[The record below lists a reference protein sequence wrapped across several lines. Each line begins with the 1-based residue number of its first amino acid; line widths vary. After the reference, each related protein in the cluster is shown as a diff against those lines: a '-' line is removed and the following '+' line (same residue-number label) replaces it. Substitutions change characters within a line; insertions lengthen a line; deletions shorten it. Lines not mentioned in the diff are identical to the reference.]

1 MSNRKHR
8 DNQEI
13 CARKV
18 RELAQSGVNK
28 HCFECNQPGV
38 TYTDITVGSFVCTS
52 CSGML
57 LLSGCGRARACVCVR
72 VRSHFVMHVQPSPN
86 TPQEDGLSTLLGN
99 PAHIQQC
106 PLCVSPT
113 HHHHLPAWRQRG
125 LNPPHRVKSISM
137 TTFSQQEVEF
147 LQNHGN
153 EVGRRTWLCVFD
165 PKTDGC
171 SDMKDSQ
178 KFKEFLQD
186 KYEKK
191 KWHFSKSKNRRDVEG
206 PWSPGVQAMPPS
218 HGPLASQ
225 APSHNLP
232 PNARSTRPLS
242 QSQLPSW
249 DRAPVISPAD
259 MRTDMFTARPSRSQS
274 FRDPSLKD
282 PTLCGIER
290 QRPGSLSS
298 ALGAQS
304 HGPSFPALPRP
315 SGRTIS
321 ASGTTGPFRAF
332 PKSLSVDF
340 GGLNHPPQQQ
350 QQQQQ
355 QHLPQAL
362 SHQQPGSV
370 GQTTPPVSSGNAQ
383 DRYAAVLQLDSV
395 FSDTST
401 ATAPPAGPPQ
411 YSTIFGSRL
420 SSSST
425 PASSPGVDT
434 VSSSQTF
441 ANFPNPFSSGSS
453 SASQQPVAL
462 SPSNP
467 FSNASGGDSSAFV
480 TSPTSVFPPSASFQ
494 APTTQNAFPHESASN
509 QEANGFA
516 SFPAPDSQPK
526 VPRPMSVNPFTGN
539 VYPSGGTSRNPFI

>member
-57 LLSGCGRARACVCVR
+57 
-72 VRSHFVMHVQPSPN
+72 
-86 TPQEDGLSTLLGN
+86 
-99 PAHIQQC
+99 
-106 PLCVSPT
+106 
-113 HHHHLPAWRQRG
+113 RG

-165 PKTDGC
+165 PKTDSC

-206 PWSPGVQAMPPS
+206 PWSPGVQVVPPS

-242 QSQLPSW
+242 QSQLPAW
-249 DRAPVISPAD
+249 DRAPTISPAD
-259 MRTDMFTARPSRSQS
+259 MRTDVFTARPSRSQS

-298 ALGAQS
+298 GLGAQS
-304 HGPSFPALPRP
+304 HVPSFPALPRP
-315 SGRTIS
+315 SASSSFKNHFTLGRTVS

-340 GGLNHPPQQQ
+340 GGLAHPQQQ
-350 QQQQQ
+350 T
-355 QHLPQAL
+355 LPHSMSQ
-362 SHQQPGSV
+362 QQPGNA
-370 GQTTPPVSSGNAQ
+370 GQATTQAGNSNPQ
-383 DRYAAVLQLDSV
+383 DRYAAVSHLDSV
-395 FSDTST
+395 FGEPPTV
-401 ATAPPAGPPQ
+401 AAPPAGPPQ
-411 YSTIFGSRL
+411 YNAIFGNRL

-425 PASSPGVDT
+425 PASSPGVET
-434 VSSSQTF
+434 VPGSQTF
-441 ANFPNPFSSGSS
+441 ASSD
-453 SASQQPVAL
+453 
-462 SPSNP
+462 
-467 FSNASGGDSSAFV
+467 SGEFV
-480 TSPTSVFPPSASFQ
+480 TSPTAVFPPSASYP
-494 APTTQNAFPHESASN
+494 ALNTQNAFHHESASN
-509 QEANGFA
+509 QESNGFA

-539 VYPSGGTSRNPFI
+539 VYASRGTSRNPFI

>member
-8 DNQEI
+8 DNQEV

-57 LLSGCGRARACVCVR
+57 
-72 VRSHFVMHVQPSPN
+72 
-86 TPQEDGLSTLLGN
+86 
-99 PAHIQQC
+99 
-106 PLCVSPT
+106 
-113 HHHHLPAWRQRG
+113 RG

-153 EVGRRTWLCVFD
+153 EVGRRTWLCVFE

-191 KWHFSKSKNRRDVEG
+191 KWHFSKYKNRRDVEG
-206 PWSPGVQAMPPS
+206 PWSPGVQAGPPS
-218 HGPLASQ
+218 HGPLGGQ
-225 APSHNLP
+225 TPHNLP
-232 PNARSTRPLS
+232 PNVRPARPLS
-242 QSQLPSW
+242 QAQMPPW
-249 DRAPVISPAD
+249 DRAAAISPAD
-259 MRTDMFTARPSRSQS
+259 MRADVFTARPSRSQS
-274 FRDPSLKD
+274 FRDPPLKD
-282 PTLCGIER
+282 VPLCGLER

-298 ALGAQS
+298 ALGAQG
-304 HGPSFPALPRP
+304 HAPSFPALPRP

-321 ASGTTGPFRAF
+321 SSGTTGPFRAF

-340 GGLNHPPQQQ
+340 GGLSHAHTHPHPHPQQQ
-350 QQQQQ
+350 QQQTAAGAG
-355 QHLPQAL
+355 HTAPSAD
-362 SHQQPGSV
+362 S
-370 GQTTPPVSSGNAQ
+370 AQ
-383 DRYAAVLQLDSV
+383 DKYAAVQHLDSV
-395 FSDTST
+395 MSD
-401 ATAPPAGPPQ
+401 ATPAPAPPSGPPQ
-411 YSTIFGSRL
+411 YSTLFGSRL

-434 VSSSQTF
+434 TSSSQSF
-441 ANFPNPFSSGSS
+441 ANFPNPFSCG
-453 SASQQPVAL
+453 SQQPVAL

-467 FSNASGGDSSAFV
+467 FSSAAGGESSVLV
-480 TSPTSVFPPSASFQ
+480 TSPNSVFPPPFPPPS
-494 APTTQNAFPHESASN
+494 TQNAFTHESASN

-516 SFPAPDSQPK
+516 SFPAPECQAAL
-526 VPRPMSVNPFTGN
+526 PRSMSVNPFTGN
-539 VYPSGGTSRNPFI
+539 VYPSRGTSKNPFI

>member
-57 LLSGCGRARACVCVR
+57 
-72 VRSHFVMHVQPSPN
+72 
-86 TPQEDGLSTLLGN
+86 
-99 PAHIQQC
+99 
-106 PLCVSPT
+106 
-113 HHHHLPAWRQRG
+113 RG

-206 PWSPGVQAMPPS
+206 PWSPGVQAVPPS
-218 HGPLASQ
+218 HGPLGNQ
-225 APSHNLP
+225 PPPHNMP
-232 PNARSTRPLS
+232 PNARSARPLS
-242 QSQLPSW
+242 QSQMPSW
-249 DRAPVISPAD
+249 DRAPAISPAD
-259 MRTDMFTARPSRSQS
+259 MRTDVFTARPSRSQS
-274 FRDPSLKD
+274 FRDPPLKD

-290 QRPGSLSS
+290 QRPGSLTSG
-298 ALGAQS
+298 LGAQS
-304 HGPSFPALPRP
+304 HTPSFPALPRP
-315 SGRTIS
+315 SASSSFKNHFTLGRTVS
-321 ASGTTGPFRAF
+321 ASGSTGPFRAF

-340 GGLNHPPQQQ
+340 GGLSHPQTQSLPQSLSQQQ
-350 QQQQQ
+350 TQTQ
-355 QHLPQAL
+355 
-362 SHQQPGSV
+362 QQPGGV
-370 GQTTPPVSSGNAQ
+370 GQTTQLGGSHPG
-383 DRYAAVLQLDSV
+383 DRYAAVSHLDSV
-395 FSDTST
+395 FSE
-401 ATAPPAGPPQ
+401 PPVVA
-411 YSTIFGSRL
+411 
-420 SSSST
+420 
-425 PASSPGVDT
+425 D
-434 VSSSQTF
+434 
-441 ANFPNPFSSGSS
+441 FPNPFSSSS
-453 SASQQPVAL
+453 GSASQQPPAL

-480 TSPTSVFPPSASFQ
+480 TSPTSVFPPSAPFP
-494 APTTQNAFPHESASN
+494 APTSQNAFPHESAVN

-539 VYPSGGTSRNPFI
+539 VYPSRGTSRNPFI

>member
-57 LLSGCGRARACVCVR
+57 
-72 VRSHFVMHVQPSPN
+72 
-86 TPQEDGLSTLLGN
+86 
-99 PAHIQQC
+99 
-106 PLCVSPT
+106 
-113 HHHHLPAWRQRG
+113 RG

-206 PWSPGVQAMPPS
+206 PWSPGVQAVPPS

-232 PNARSTRPLS
+232 PNSRSTRPLS

-249 DRAPVISPAD
+249 DRAPAISPAD
-259 MRTDMFTARPSRSQS
+259 MRTDVFTARPSRSQS
-274 FRDPSLKD
+274 FRDPPLKD

-304 HGPSFPALPRP
+304 HAPSFPALPRP
-315 SGRTIS
+315 SG
-321 ASGTTGPFRAF
+321 
-332 PKSLSVDF
+332 
-340 GGLNHPPQQQ
+340 
-350 QQQQQ
+350 
-355 QHLPQAL
+355 
-362 SHQQPGSV
+362 
-370 GQTTPPVSSGNAQ
+370 VS
-383 DRYAAVLQLDSV
+383 
-395 FSDTST
+395 
-401 ATAPPAGPPQ
+401 
-411 YSTIFGSRL
+411 
-420 SSSST
+420 
-425 PASSPGVDT
+425 
-434 VSSSQTF
+434 
-441 ANFPNPFSSGSS
+441 
-453 SASQQPVAL
+453 
-462 SPSNP
+462 
-467 FSNASGGDSSAFV
+467 
-480 TSPTSVFPPSASFQ
+480 
-494 APTTQNAFPHESASN
+494 
-509 QEANGFA
+509 
-516 SFPAPDSQPK
+516 
-526 VPRPMSVNPFTGN
+526 PR
-539 VYPSGGTSRNPFI
+539 

>member
-38 TYTDITVGSFVCTS
+38 TYTDVTVGTFVCTS

-57 LLSGCGRARACVCVR
+57 
-72 VRSHFVMHVQPSPN
+72 
-86 TPQEDGLSTLLGN
+86 
-99 PAHIQQC
+99 
-106 PLCVSPT
+106 
-113 HHHHLPAWRQRG
+113 RG

-153 EVGRRTWLCVFD
+153 QVGRRTWLCAFE

-206 PWSPGVQAMPPS
+206 PWSPGVQTVLV
-218 HGPLASQ
+218 HGPLAGQ
-225 APSHNLP
+225 PLHNLP
-232 PNARSTRPLS
+232 PNARPARTLS
-242 QSQLPSW
+242 QMAQW
-249 DRAPVISPAD
+249 DRASPAD
-259 MRTDMFTARPSRSQS
+259 ARPDAFTARPTRSQS
-274 FRDPSLKD
+274 FRDPSLKEQNV
-282 PTLCGIER
+282 CGIER
-290 QRPGSLSS
+290 QRPGSL
-298 ALGAQS
+298 A
-304 HGPSFPALPRP
+304 HPPSFPALPRP
-315 SGRTIS
+315 SAASSFKKHFTLGRTVS
-321 ASGTTGPFRAF
+321 TSGATGPFRAF
-332 PKSLSVDF
+332 PKSLSLDF
-340 GGLNHPPQQQ
+340 GGLKQLQPPLPHSLSQQQ
-350 QQQQQ
+350 K
-355 QHLPQAL
+355 
-362 SHQQPGSV
+362 
-370 GQTTPPVSSGNAQ
+370 QTTANAQ
-383 DRYAAVLQLDSV
+383 DRYAAVSQLDSV
-395 FSDTST
+395 FSDT
-401 ATAPPAGPPQ
+401 APPPAGPPQ
-411 YSTIFGSRL
+411 YSTLFGSRI

-434 VSSSQTF
+434 TSASQTF
-441 ANFPNPFSSGSS
+441 TGDG
-453 SASQQPVAL
+453 AL
-462 SPSNP
+462 
-467 FSNASGGDSSAFV
+467 V
-480 TSPTSVFPPSASFQ
+480 TTPTSVFPPPASFPQ
-494 APTTQNAFPHESASN
+494 EGANN

-516 SFPAPDSQPK
+516 AFPACDSQPK

-539 VYPSGGTSRNPFI
+539 VYPSRGTSRNPFI

>member
-38 TYTDITVGSFVCTS
+38 TYTDVTVGTFVCTS

-57 LLSGCGRARACVCVR
+57 
-72 VRSHFVMHVQPSPN
+72 
-86 TPQEDGLSTLLGN
+86 
-99 PAHIQQC
+99 
-106 PLCVSPT
+106 
-113 HHHHLPAWRQRG
+113 RG

-153 EVGRRTWLCVFD
+153 EVGRKTWLCAFD

-191 KWHFSKSKNRRDVEG
+191 KWHFSKCKNRRDVEG
-206 PWSPGVQAMPPS
+206 PWSPGVQTVLV
-218 HGPLASQ
+218 HGPLAGQ
-225 APSHNLP
+225 PPHNLP
-232 PNARSTRPLS
+232 PNARPARTL
-242 QSQLPSW
+242 W
-249 DRAPVISPAD
+249 DRAPAASPAD
-259 MRTDMFTARPSRSQS
+259 ARPDAFTARPSRSQS
-274 FRDPSLKD
+274 FRDPPLKD
-282 PTLCGIER
+282 QNVCGIER

-298 ALGAQS
+298 A

-315 SGRTIS
+315 SGRTTS
-321 ASGTTGPFRAF
+321 TSGPFRAF
-332 PKSLSVDF
+332 PKSLSLDF
-340 GGLNHPPQQQ
+340 GGLKQPHPPLPQSLS
-350 QQQQQ
+350 Q
-355 QHLPQAL
+355 QHQSTANP
-362 SHQQPGSV
+362 
-370 GQTTPPVSSGNAQ
+370 Q
-383 DRYAAVLQLDSV
+383 DRYAAVSHLDSV
-395 FSDTST
+395 FSD
-401 ATAPPAGPPQ
+401 TAPPAGPPQ
-411 YSTIFGSRL
+411 YSTLFGSQL
-420 SSSST
+420 STGST

-434 VSSSQTF
+434 MSTSQTF
-441 ANFPNPFSSGSS
+441 ANFPNPFSSSS
-453 SASQQPVAL
+453 TSQQPAAL

-467 FSNASGGDSSAFV
+467 FSSSPGGDSTFV
-480 TSPTSVFPPSASFQ
+480 TSPTSVFPPPASFPQ
-494 APTTQNAFPHESASN
+494 EAANN

-516 SFPAPDSQPK
+516 AFATCDSQPK

-539 VYPSGGTSRNPFI
+539 VYPSRGTSRNPFI

>member
-57 LLSGCGRARACVCVR
+57 
-72 VRSHFVMHVQPSPN
+72 
-86 TPQEDGLSTLLGN
+86 
-99 PAHIQQC
+99 
-106 PLCVSPT
+106 
-113 HHHHLPAWRQRG
+113 RG

-206 PWSPGVQAMPPS
+206 PWSPGVQGVPPT

-225 APSHNLP
+225 APTHNMP
-232 PNARSTRPLS
+232 PNARATRPLS

-249 DRAPVISPAD
+249 DRAPAISPAD
-259 MRTDMFTARPSRSQS
+259 MRTDVFTARPSRSQS
-274 FRDPSLKD
+274 FRDPPLKD

-298 ALGAQS
+298 ALGGQS
-304 HGPSFPALPRP
+304 HTPSFPALPRP
-315 SGRTIS
+315 S
-321 ASGTTGPFRAF
+321 
-332 PKSLSVDF
+332 
-340 GGLNHPPQQQ
+340 
-350 QQQQQ
+350 
-355 QHLPQAL
+355 
-362 SHQQPGSV
+362 
-370 GQTTPPVSSGNAQ
+370 
-383 DRYAAVLQLDSV
+383 
-395 FSDTST
+395 
-401 ATAPPAGPPQ
+401 APPGGPPQ
-411 YSTIFGSRL
+411 YSAIFGSRL

-441 ANFPNPFSSGSS
+441 ANFPNPFSSSSS

-480 TSPTSVFPPSASFQ
+480 TSPTSVFPPSASFP
-494 APTTQNAFPHESASN
+494 APASQNAFPHESASN
-509 QEANGFA
+509 QEANVTHSNSPRIPTDTSSTELLLPLPLALCFTFLSAVSGFSA
-516 SFPAPDSQPK
+516 AFADHVLPPSLRPTPSPK
-526 VPRPMSVNPFTGN
+526 SLGRCRGMFTPVEGRRETLSSEPPPLSPYFTHPSISGNGGRSELEESLPFQSLWSIFTL
-539 VYPSGGTSRNPFI
+539 

>member
-57 LLSGCGRARACVCVR
+57 
-72 VRSHFVMHVQPSPN
+72 
-86 TPQEDGLSTLLGN
+86 
-99 PAHIQQC
+99 
-106 PLCVSPT
+106 
-113 HHHHLPAWRQRG
+113 RG

-165 PKTDGC
+165 PKADGC

-206 PWSPGVQAMPPS
+206 PWSPGVQAVPPS
-218 HGPLASQ
+218 HGPLANQ
-225 APSHNLP
+225 GPSHNLP

-249 DRAPVISPAD
+249 DRAPAISPAD
-259 MRTDMFTARPSRSQS
+259 MRTDVFTARPSRSQS
-274 FRDPSLKD
+274 FRDPPLK
-282 PTLCGIER
+282 
-290 QRPGSLSS
+290 
-298 ALGAQS
+298 
-304 HGPSFPALPRP
+304 
-315 SGRTIS
+315 GRTVS
-321 ASGTTGPFRAF
+321 ASGATGPFRAF

-340 GGLNHPPQQQ
+340 GGLNHPQPQPLPQSLSQPQQQ
-350 QQQQQ
+350 Q
-355 QHLPQAL
+355 LPAN
-362 SHQQPGSV
+362 V
-370 GQTTPPVSSGNAQ
+370 GQTTPPVSSSSSQ
-383 DRYAAVLQLDSV
+383 DRYAAVSHLDSV
-395 FSDTST
+395 FSDTSS
-401 ATAPPAGPPQ
+401 APAPPGGPPQ

-441 ANFPNPFSSGSS
+441 ANFPNPFSSSSS

-480 TSPTSVFPPSASFQ
+480 TSPTSVFPPSTSFPLP
-494 APTTQNAFPHESASN
+494 AAQNAFPHESATN

-516 SFPAPDSQPK
+516 SFPASDSQSK
-526 VPRPMSVNPFTGN
+526 IPRPMSVNPFTGN
-539 VYPSGGTSRNPFI
+539 VYPSRGTSKNPFI

>member
-38 TYTDITVGSFVCTS
+38 TYTDVTVGSFVCTS

-57 LLSGCGRARACVCVR
+57 
-72 VRSHFVMHVQPSPN
+72 
-86 TPQEDGLSTLLGN
+86 
-99 PAHIQQC
+99 
-106 PLCVSPT
+106 
-113 HHHHLPAWRQRG
+113 RG

-206 PWSPGVQAMPPS
+206 PWSPGVQAMPP
-218 HGPLASQ
+218 LANQ

-232 PNARSTRPLS
+232 PNARSTRTLA

-249 DRAPVISPAD
+249 DRAPAISPAD
-259 MRTDMFTARPSRSQS
+259 MRTDVFTARPSRSQS
-274 FRDPSLKD
+274 FRDPPLKD

-304 HGPSFPALPRP
+304 HTPSFPALPRP
-315 SGRTIS
+315 SGRTVS
-321 ASGTTGPFRAF
+321 ALGVTGPFRAF

-340 GGLNHPPQQQ
+340 GGLSHAQPHSQPHPQ
-350 QQQQQ
+350 
-355 QHLPQAL
+355 L
-362 SHQQPGSV
+362 QQPSAGA
-370 GQTTPPVSSGNAQ
+370 GQTQLPTSGSSQ
-383 DRYAAVLQLDSV
+383 DRYAAVSQLDSV
-395 FSDTST
+395 FLETSST
-401 ATAPPAGPPQ
+401 AAPPTGPPQ
-411 YSTIFGSRL
+411 YSTIFGNRL

-434 VSSSQTF
+434 VSGSQTF
-441 ANFPNPFSSGSS
+441 TNFPNPFTSS
-453 SASQQPVAL
+453 SSSSSQPPVAL

-467 FSNASGGDSSAFV
+467 FSGASGGDSSAFV
-480 TSPTSVFPPSASFQ
+480 TSPTSIFPPSVSFP
-494 APTTQNAFPHESASN
+494 APATQNAFPHESANN

-516 SFPAPDSQPK
+516 SFADSDSQPK

-539 VYPSGGTSRNPFI
+539 VYPSRGTSRNPFI

>member
-13 CARKV
+13 CSRKV

-57 LLSGCGRARACVCVR
+57 
-72 VRSHFVMHVQPSPN
+72 
-86 TPQEDGLSTLLGN
+86 
-99 PAHIQQC
+99 
-106 PLCVSPT
+106 
-113 HHHHLPAWRQRG
+113 RG

-153 EVGRRTWLCVFD
+153 EVGRRTWLCVCD
-165 PKTDGC
+165 RKADGC
-171 SDMKDSQ
+171 PDLKDPQ

-206 PWSPGVQAMPPS
+206 PWSPGVQAVPSS
-218 HGPLASQ
+218 HGPLSSQ
-225 APSHNLP
+225 GPSHNLP

-249 DRAPVISPAD
+249 DRAPTISPAD
-259 MRTDMFTARPSRSQS
+259 MRTDAFTARPSRSQS
-274 FRDPSLKD
+274 FRDPPLKD
-282 PTLCGIER
+282 STLCGIER

-298 ALGAQS
+298 ALGGQS

-315 SGRTIS
+315 SGRTVS
-321 ASGTTGPFRAF
+321 VSGVTGPFRAF

-340 GGLNHPPQQQ
+340 GGLNHPQQQSIPQSLSQPQQQ
-350 QQQQQ
+350 QQQ
-355 QHLPQAL
+355 P
-362 SHQQPGSV
+362 V
-370 GQTTPPVSSGNAQ
+370 GVSQTTPPVSASSNR
-383 DRYAAVLQLDSV
+383 DKYAAVSQLDSV
-395 FSDTST
+395 FSETST
-401 ATAPPAGPPQ
+401 AAAPPSGPPQ
-411 YSTIFGSRL
+411 YSAIFGSRL

-425 PASSPGVDT
+425 PARYEEKSSFYFNAVGLGSIHEVFKKKKVSSFALPPPSSPGVDA
-434 VSSSQTF
+434 VSSSQSF
-441 ANFPNPFSSGSS
+441 GNFPNPFSSSAG

-467 FSNASGGDSSAFV
+467 FSSASGGDSGAFV
-480 TSPTSVFPPSASFQ
+480 TSPTSVFPPSASFP
-494 APTTQNAFPHESASN
+494 APATQNAFHHESVAN
-509 QEANGFA
+509 QETNGFA
-516 SFPAPDSQPK
+516 SFPEPDSQPK

-539 VYPSGGTSRNPFI
+539 VYPSRGTSKNPFI

>member
-57 LLSGCGRARACVCVR
+57 
-72 VRSHFVMHVQPSPN
+72 
-86 TPQEDGLSTLLGN
+86 
-99 PAHIQQC
+99 
-106 PLCVSPT
+106 
-113 HHHHLPAWRQRG
+113 RG

-165 PKTDGC
+165 PKTDSC

-206 PWSPGVQAMPPS
+206 PWSPGVQVVPPS

-242 QSQLPSW
+242 QSQLPAW
-249 DRAPVISPAD
+249 DRAPTISPAD
-259 MRTDMFTARPSRSQS
+259 MRTDVFTARPSRSQS

-298 ALGAQS
+298 GLGAQS
-304 HGPSFPALPRP
+304 HVPSFPALPRP
-315 SGRTIS
+315 SASSSFKNHFTLGRTVS

-340 GGLNHPPQQQ
+340 GGLAHPQQQ
-350 QQQQQ
+350 T
-355 QHLPQAL
+355 LPHSMSQ
-362 SHQQPGSV
+362 QQPGNA
-370 GQTTPPVSSGNAQ
+370 GQATTQAGNSNPQ
-383 DRYAAVLQLDSV
+383 DRYAAVSHLDSV
-395 FSDTST
+395 FGEPPTV
-401 ATAPPAGPPQ
+401 AAPPAGPPQ
-411 YSTIFGSRL
+411 YNAIFGNRL

-425 PASSPGVDT
+425 PASSPGVET
-434 VSSSQTF
+434 VPGSQTF
-441 ANFPNPFSSGSS
+441 ANFPNPFSSS

-467 FSNASGGDSSAFV
+467 FSSSSGGSDSGEFV
-480 TSPTSVFPPSASFQ
+480 TSPTAVFPPSASYP
-494 APTTQNAFPHESASN
+494 ALNTQNAFHHESASN
-509 QEANGFA
+509 QESNGFA

-539 VYPSGGTSRNPFI
+539 VYASRGTSRNPFI